1 MLDHYDLL
9 VLGGGS
15 GGVAAA
21 RRAAQHGARVALI
34 EGGRLGGTCVNVGC
48 VPKKIMWHAAHIAE
62 TIGDAAGYGFKLGP
76 HAHDWSQLRQRRDAL
91 VERLNGIYRDNL
103 ASAGVEVL
111 NGWGRFV
118 DARTIEV
125 DGRRLQAGR
134 VLIATGSRPHRPALP
149 GAELGIDSNGF
160 FELDHCPRRIVIVG
174 GGYIAVE
181 LAGVLQGLGAQV
193 TLLVRGPRVLAHFDA
208 MLGEALAEALRDQGV
223 RLELSTRPVAVERAG
238 TAQRVQLDGGRVLET
253 DLVLWATGRV
263 PNADAIGL
271 EALGVAL
278 DDAGHIRV
286 DPFQAT
292 NVEGLFAVGD
302 VTGLVALTPVAIAAG
317 RRLADRLYGGMPERR
332 LDYTNIPTVVFSHPP
347 VGTVGLSEDAARA
360 QFGDAA
366 IRIYETRFKALYY
379 GVLEH
384 RRETRMKLVC
394 TGPEQRVVGL
404 HAIGDGVDEML
415 QGFAVAVK
423 MGATKQD
430 FDDTVAIHPTS
441 AEEFVTLKMPAA
453 MQ

>member
-1 MLDHYDLL
+1 MDDRYDLL

-34 EGGRLGGTCVNVGC
+34 EAGRLGGTCVNVGC
-48 VPKKIMWHAAHIAE
+48 VPKKIMWHAAHLADQLV
-62 TIGDAAGYGFKLGP
+62 DARGYGFDVAVHG
-76 HAHDWSQLRQRRDAL
+76 HDWSQLRQRRDAL
-91 VERLNGIYRDNL
+91 VERLNGIYAANL
-103 ASAGVEVL
+103 EASGVAVVP
-111 NGWGRFV
+111 GWGVFR

-125 DGRRLQAGR
+125 GGRRLQAER
-134 VLIATGSRPHRPALP
+134 VLIATGSRPLRPQIP

-160 FELDHCPRRIVIVG
+160 FELEHCPRRVVIVG

-193 TLLVRGPRVLAHFDA
+193 SLLVRGARVLAHFDA
-208 MLGEALAEALRDQGV
+208 MLGEALGAALREQGV
-223 RLELSTRPVAVERAG
+223 TLELSTRPAALERAG
-238 TAQRVQLDGGRVLET
+238 GALRVRLEDGRVVEA
-253 DLVLWATGRV
+253 DQVIWATGRR
-263 PNADAIGL
+263 PNSDAIGL
-271 EALGVAL
+271 DALRVGL

-292 NVEGLFAVGD
+292 TVDGLFAVGD
-302 VTGLVALTPVAIAAG
+302 VTGQVALTPVAIAAG

-347 VGTVGLSEDAARA
+347 VGTVGLTEAAAREA
-360 QFGDAA
+360 FGDAA
-366 IRIYETRFKALYY
+366 IRIYETGFKALYY

-394 TGPEQRVVGL
+394 AGPEQRVVGL
-404 HAIGDGVDEML
+404 HAIGDGVDELL

-441 AEEFVTLKMPAA
+441 AEEFVTLK
-453 MQ
+453 